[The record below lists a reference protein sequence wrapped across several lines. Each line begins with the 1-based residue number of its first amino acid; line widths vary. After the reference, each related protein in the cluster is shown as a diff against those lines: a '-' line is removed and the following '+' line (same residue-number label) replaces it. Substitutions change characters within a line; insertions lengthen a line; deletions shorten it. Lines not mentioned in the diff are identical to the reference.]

1 MSFGDLLVI
10 IAILLFWFKGIEYF
24 FRESNGFSTREI
36 RFLQQLFIY
45 HQLISIFFSYYVSKS
60 GGDALPYWF
69 ISSRY
74 STMVPWFSF
83 FKTGTSFILF
93 INYPLVKF
101 LNISF
106 YFGGL
111 LYGLFGFLSFVY
123 LYSIIRRFVKKP
135 VKIFSV
141 PIFPYILFIPNLH
154 FWSSGIGKDSLS
166 LFATMLFFYS
176 LFDMKRK
183 WFGII
188 FSIILI
194 YYIRPHIALFL
205 MLSAVGA
212 IVIDGK
218 MKIAYK
224 LLIAVMMTVAVIILF
239 DKVLIFLKVD
249 ELNSESIS
257 QIAESSSSKLSKDAG
272 SSIDTANASL
282 PFKIFTFLF
291 RPLFFDINGFMALII
306 SFENLLV
313 LSLTLLMLRWR
324 AFKYFLKS
332 PVTIKAMLIFF
343 VICSVAFSMM
353 LSNLGIMIREKI
365 PVIFCLIVLILWYM
379 NLELNSRR
387 ERRNNISK
395 T

>member
-1 MSFGDLLVI
+1 MSFGDI
-10 IAILLFWFKGIEYF
+10 IVFVTILFFWLKGIEYIF
-24 FRESNGFSTREI
+24 KASNGFSSGEI
-36 RFLQQLFIY
+36 RFLQQLFAY
-45 HQLISIFFSYYVSKS
+45 HLCISLFFSYYVSKS

-74 STMVPWFSF
+74 STNVPWLTY

-111 LYGLFGFLSFVY
+111 LYSLFGYLSFVY
-123 LYSIIRRFVKKP
+123 LYAIVRKFIKKP
-135 VKIFSV
+135 LKVFAL

-176 LFDMKRK
+176 LFDLRQK
-183 WFGII
+183 WFGLI
-188 FSIILI
+188 FAIILT

-212 IVIDGK
+212 IIIDGK

-224 LLIAVMMTVAVIILF
+224 VIIAIVMIVAVGVVL
-239 DKVLIFLKVD
+239 DKVLVFLKVD
-249 ELNSESIS
+249 QLNSESIT
-257 QIAESSSSKLSKDAG
+257 QLAEASSGKLSKDAG
-272 SSIDTANASL
+272 SSINTANASF

-306 SFENLLV
+306 SFENLLM
-313 LSLTLLMLRWR
+313 LSLTILMVRFR
-324 AFKYFLKS
+324 ALKYFLKS

-365 PVIFCLIVLILWYM
+365 PVIFCLIVLILWYA
-379 NLELNSRR
+379 NSEQNMKRV
-387 ERRNNISK
+387 K
-395 T
+395 VYKP